1 MKMAKKEY
9 RPIPSMPITT
19 RRISKKIPEMAYQ
32 RPIL

>member
-1 MKMAKKEY
+1 MKMPKKEY

-19 RRISKKIPEMAYQ
+19 KRIRKRIPEVEYQ